1 MSVDTFPPPVSV
13 LVAALRRAVSLSHC
27 TCPLPT
33 SIRRPLTDEIS
44 VVRRSQAA
52 EAAQGSC
59 LRDGMTTDG
68 FLGALWPPVCL
79 RECCCRA
86 LPPCVGACAAGS
98 FARRAC
104 AMRAKEHGFCV
115 GGVPP
120 SSPPSGVVMGPPP
133 WRLRRCVALTGSRT
147 RAHSASSLC
156 AADCS
161 RPLAPR
167 SQTLVRAL
175 WRPPRPP
182 ACAPACVASV
192 PLPSLPPP
200 LVCAPVGIVE
210 GPVGPGMLTLCACSV
225 YVRGA
230 PLTPGNSVAVLSG
243 SGSVRGRYRDVQ
255 GPGRVVGSGMTCTR
269 GAPKLPYLS
278 PSRINPPPPPRVR

>member
-133 WRLRRCVALTGSRT
+133 WRLRRCAALTGPRT
-147 RAHSASSLC
+147 RAQSASSRARLTARGRSLRARRHCYVHCGARQGCRHARPHAWRRCRHRRSRSRLC
-156 AADCS
+156 A
-161 RPLAPR
+161 
-167 SQTLVRAL
+167 RASAS
-175 WRPPRPP
+175 PK
-182 ACAPACVASV
+182 APAGAHAALRGSGFGPRV
-192 PLPSLPPP
+192 
-200 LVCAPVGIVE
+200 VE
-210 GPVGPGMLTLCACSV
+210 FVRV
-225 YVRGA
+225 YVRG
-230 PLTPGNSVAVLSG
+230 
-243 SGSVRGRYRDVQ
+243 
-255 GPGRVVGSGMTCTR
+255 
-269 GAPKLPYLS
+269 S
-278 PSRINPPPPPRVR
+278 P